1 MACKLPEAWE
11 TLRLRVTENQ
21 NSGPPASPGTQQ
33 PPTQLALAEADEGAE
48 QTRRSCRLQP
58 TTRRPSRS
66 AAMASRSSQQNRGRK
81 KTVAPGSLGEG
92 SRVQTRFPDG
102 TPPVTPRGGAGL
114 TRWSDKRLR
123 QDARPSRAEA
133 ELAARPNETS
143 RTTAAFDDESV
154 SAETRCPA
162 HGIRAA

>member
-1 MACKLPEAWE
+1 MKERSKPGVHAGSADHSQ
-11 TLRLRVTENQ
+11 TLTVRCNSQSLVATESRTKED
-21 NSGPPASPGTQQ
+21 SGPRVARRGVTG
-33 PPTQLALAEADEGAE
+33 ADEVP
-48 QTRRSCRLQP
+48 RRQ
-58 TTRRPSRS
+58 
-66 AAMASRSSQQNRGRK
+66 
-81 KTVAPGSLGEG
+81 
-92 SRVQTRFPDG
+92 
-102 TPPVTPRGGAGL
+102 PPVTPWGGAGL